1 MSPIPLLAPVDNV
14 SLSQRVYHH
23 LRDLLISG
31 QLQPGERLTLAEVAA
46 AVGTSHMP
54 VREAVRQLVAE
65 RALTMLPNRALQVP
79 VMTVARFRQLLS
91 VRKLVEGE
99 AVAQAAQRIDAA
111 ALARVEALSRQFGAQ
126 MTSKSPDVSE
136 LIALNKALHFGIY
149 EAAGNAV
156 QLEVIELL
164 WLQVGP
170 VINLDLRSGS
180 RRLSEA
186 PALDCHR
193 RVIEGLAARDSAA
206 ARAGLEADL
215 DSAAAVIIADGRLA
229 AS

>member
-1 MSPIPLLAPVDNV
+1 LARPVDNV
-14 SLSQRVYHH
+14 SLSRRVYHH

-31 QLQPGERLTLAEVAA
+31 QLQPGERLTLAEVAN

-79 VMTVARFRQLLS
+79 VMTVERFRQLLN
-91 VRKLVEGE
+91 VRKLVEGD
-99 AVAQAAQRIDAA
+99 AVVQAAQRIDAPA
-111 ALARVEALSRQFGAQ
+111 VAQLRTLNQQFGAQ
-126 MTSKSPDVSE
+126 MTSKAPDVSA

-156 QLEVIELL
+156 QLELIELL

-186 PALDCHR
+186 PALACHQR
-193 RVIEGLAARDSAA
+193 IIDALASGDAA
-206 ARAGLEADL
+206 GARAGLEADL
-215 DSAAAVIIADGRLA
+215 DSAAEVIISDGRLA
-229 AS
+229 KV